1 MPGVKDKGRNEIPYI
16 EMKNLDRVSITAIG
30 SNAER
35 CVKDLME
42 KGYHWD
48 PLDENIFFAF
58 VLVDFSNHTSDKA
71 IKDFLSSTKVFK
83 GIHPVLIDVTPG
95 KFIHLT
101 REDFDSYLM
110 IRQKNKES
118 IVLQFFKL
126 FFDGFVRHGM
136 VNLDDEDFYDT
147 IKGIN
152 FLSINTYPFRDT
164 LNEVSDEV
172 GLLDLSNHGKI
183 LFFFQTVY
191 QGDIYLHQELEI
203 LQRFIENGNQKSE
216 LRWGFNYKSDER
228 YLCIMGVTNR
238 I

>member
-1 MPGVKDKGRNEIPYI
+1 
-16 EMKNLDRVSITAIG
+16 MKNLDNVSITAIG

-35 CVKDLME
+35 YVKDLME

-71 IKDFLSSTKVFK
+71 IKDFLFLAKVFK
-83 GIHPVLIDVTPG
+83 GIHPVLIDVPLG
-95 KFIHLT
+95 KSILLLT
-101 REDFDSYLM
+101 KENFDSCLV
-110 IRQKNKES
+110 IRQRNKES

-126 FFDGFVRHGM
+126 FFDGIVRHGK
-136 VNLDDEDFYDT
+136 VNLDDEDFYEFL
-147 IKGIN
+147 KGTN
-152 FLSINTYPFRDT
+152 FLSIHTYPFRDM

-172 GLLDLSNHGKI
+172 GLLDLSYQGGNS
-183 LFFFQTVY
+183 FYFQTICH
-191 QGDIYLHQELEI
+191 GDIYLHQELGI